1 MSDFSDT
8 KLLQLAETL
17 LSEYSDYRSDNK
29 TEIGYINGL
38 LAFHRHD
45 VGEVLAFLKEET
57 FATTWKDYEE
67 VKDYYNFIHFTYH
80 RDIAQRFYKIFIA
93 YNNHL
98 KQTQKENAY
107 ANSFS
112 REFRESVIKSQS
124 RTDEDS

>member
-1 MSDFSDT
+1 MPDYSDT

-17 LSEYSDYRSDNK
+17 LSEYLDYRSDNK

-38 LAFHRHD
+38 LAIHRRNI
-45 VGEVLAFLKEET
+45 GELLAFLKEEN

-67 VKDYYNFIHFTYH
+67 VKDYYNFIHFNFH
-80 RDIAQRFYKIFIA
+80 NDIAQRFYKIFIA

-98 KQTQKENAY
+98 KQKQKENAY

-112 REFRESVIKSQS
+112 RDFRESVIKSQS